1 MKKECVYAYSVES
14 GHNSTPR
21 LRPKPSEAIYG
32 FGQIFCHCG
41 ILFGCNWLSFE
52 LVIHVSSL
60 HQYFTSIGTGV
71 AAHHFSAS
79 GGIAGF
85 V

>member
-21 LRPKPSEAIYG
+21 LRPKPSEAIYE
-32 FGQIFCHCG
+32 FGRTFCHCG

-52 LVIHVSSL
+52 LAIQVSSL
-60 HQYFTSIGTGV
+60 HQHLTSIGTCV
-71 AAHHFSAS
+71 MAHQFDAS
-79 GGIAGF
+79 GGIA
-85 V
+85 